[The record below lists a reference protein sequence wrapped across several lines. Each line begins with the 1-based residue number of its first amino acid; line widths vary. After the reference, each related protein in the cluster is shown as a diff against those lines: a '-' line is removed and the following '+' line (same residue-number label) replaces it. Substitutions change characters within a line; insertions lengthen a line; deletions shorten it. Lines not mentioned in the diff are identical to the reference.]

1 MRERD
6 ENPIKAMHQAV
17 RAIRIADSLHSLID
31 HGAMAILPDQDR
43 WEQAAKLAG
52 LTSPPGEETKA
63 IAIQVYRRLR
73 DAVGWM
79 DNCELCGK
87 ACSPTHGFLSRV
99 CQPCAGAAGMF
110 LLEVQACDRA
120 ANG

>member
-6 ENPIKAMHQAV
+6 ENPIKAHHQAI
-17 RAIRIADSLHSLID
+17 RAIRIADSLHSLIE
-31 HGAMAILPDQDR
+31 HGAMAILPSQDL
-43 WEQAAKLAG
+43 WEKAAELAG

-63 IAIQVYRRLR
+63 VAIQVYRRLR
-73 DAVGWM
+73 DAVGWL
-79 DNCELCGK
+79 DSCELCGK
-87 ACSPTHGFLSRV
+87 ACAPTHGFLSRV
-99 CQPCAGAAGMF
+99 CGSCASTAGTF